1 MENEQRGYVD
11 IYLIAAL
18 LAYGFEYSS
27 TDDENPKR
35 QKFLFNNKACLV
47 YSILPDGEIIQEME
61 DLLSIEKLYSSRRLL
76 FPATYPDVL
85 KDLKQKIVDKRL
97 NGYK

>member
-1 MENEQRGYVD
+1 MEIEREYLD

-27 TDDENPKR
+27 IDSENPKR
-35 QKFLFNNKACLV
+35 QKFLFTNRNCLV
-47 YSILPDGEIIQEME
+47 YLSTSDGEVVQRLE

-85 KDLKQKIVDKRL
+85 KDLKQRIVDNRI